1 MVTAKCM
8 QNFDCSTSL
17 LDGNSVYFCFVRCAG
32 QINFCPEKFVNL
44 LKELKML
51 ISIALALLATA
62 NGLSL
67 KLKKRK
73 IRTKR
78 DFSAKSLSEEKVRW
92 ERDTDMMD
100 NGVMESLVN
109 SFLRPFISHSNL

>member
-1 MVTAKCM
+1 
-8 QNFDCSTSL
+8 
-17 LDGNSVYFCFVRCAG
+17 
-32 QINFCPEKFVNL
+32 
-44 LKELKML
+44 ML

-78 DFSAKSLSEEKVRW
+78 DFAAKTIEKVRW
-92 ERDTDMMD
+92 ERDTDMVHTDMD
-100 NGVMESLVN
+100 HMDMDHDMNMPMATMMVKKIQNLN
-109 SFLRPFISHSNL
+109 ILKIRNFFYISTAKFGPNDHREDGTVYTLIPH

>member
-1 MVTAKCM
+1 
-8 QNFDCSTSL
+8 
-17 LDGNSVYFCFVRCAG
+17 
-32 QINFCPEKFVNL
+32 
-44 LKELKML
+44 ML

-78 DFSAKSLSEEKVRW
+78 DFSAKTLLEEKARW
-92 ERDTDMMD
+92 QRDTDMLMD
-100 NGVMESLVN
+100 VMVKYIFSLLVHHQ
-109 SFLRPFISHSNL
+109 L

>member
-1 MVTAKCM
+1 
-8 QNFDCSTSL
+8 
-17 LDGNSVYFCFVRCAG
+17 
-32 QINFCPEKFVNL
+32 
-44 LKELKML
+44 ML

-78 DFSAKSLSEEKVRW
+78 DFAAKTIEKVRW
-92 ERDTDMMD
+92 ERDTDMVHTDMD
-100 NGVMESLVN
+100 HDMNMPMATMMVKKIQNLN
-109 SFLRPFISHSNL
+109 ILKIRNFFYISTAKFGPNDHREDGTVYRLIPH

>member
-1 MVTAKCM
+1 
-8 QNFDCSTSL
+8 
-17 LDGNSVYFCFVRCAG
+17 
-32 QINFCPEKFVNL
+32 
-44 LKELKML
+44 ML

-78 DFSAKSLSEEKVRW
+78 DFSAKTLLEEKARW
-92 ERDTDMMD
+92 ERDTDMLMD
-100 NGVMESLVN
+100 VMVKYIF
-109 SFLRPFISHSNL
+109 SFLVHHQL

>member
-1 MVTAKCM
+1 
-8 QNFDCSTSL
+8 
-17 LDGNSVYFCFVRCAG
+17 
-32 QINFCPEKFVNL
+32 
-44 LKELKML
+44 ML

-78 DFSAKSLSEEKVRW
+78 DFAAKTIEKVRW
-92 ERDTDMMD
+92 ERDTDMVHTDMD
-100 NGVMESLVN
+100 HDMNMPMATMMVKKIQNLNILEIRKT
-109 SFLRPFISHSNL
+109 FFISTAKFRPNDHREDGTVYTLVPH

>member
-1 MVTAKCM
+1 
-8 QNFDCSTSL
+8 
-17 LDGNSVYFCFVRCAG
+17 
-32 QINFCPEKFVNL
+32 
-44 LKELKML
+44 ML

-78 DFSAKSLSEEKVRW
+78 DFAAKTIEKVRW
-92 ERDTDMMD
+92 ERDTGMDMGMVK
-100 NGVMESLVN
+100 NIQNLNIPEILKTFNITLSIIIL
-109 SFLRPFISHSNL
+109 FIIY

>member
-1 MVTAKCM
+1 
-8 QNFDCSTSL
+8 
-17 LDGNSVYFCFVRCAG
+17 
-32 QINFCPEKFVNL
+32 
-44 LKELKML
+44 ML

-78 DFSAKSLSEEKVRW
+78 DFSAKNLLEEKARW
-92 ERDTDMMD
+92 ERDTDMLMD
-100 NGVMESLVN
+100 VMVKYIF
-109 SFLRPFISHSNL
+109 SFLVHHQL

>member
-1 MVTAKCM
+1 
-8 QNFDCSTSL
+8 
-17 LDGNSVYFCFVRCAG
+17 
-32 QINFCPEKFVNL
+32 
-44 LKELKML
+44 ML

-78 DFSAKSLSEEKVRW
+78 DFAAKTIEKVRW
-92 ERDTDMMD
+92 ERDTDTGMGHDMNMPMATTMM
-100 NGVMESLVN
+100 VKK
-109 SFLRPFISHSNL
+109 FRI

>member
-1 MVTAKCM
+1 
-8 QNFDCSTSL
+8 
-17 LDGNSVYFCFVRCAG
+17 
-32 QINFCPEKFVNL
+32 
-44 LKELKML
+44 ML

-78 DFSAKSLSEEKVRW
+78 DFAAKTIEKVRW
-92 ERDTDMMD
+92 ERDTDMVHTDMD
-100 NGVMESLVN
+100 HMDMDHDMNMPMATMMVKKIQNLSILEIRKTFLYRPRNSGQMTIVKMEL
-109 SFLRPFISHSNL
+109 FIHWFHISKCLPSQCY

>member
-1 MVTAKCM
+1 
-8 QNFDCSTSL
+8 
-17 LDGNSVYFCFVRCAG
+17 
-32 QINFCPEKFVNL
+32 
-44 LKELKML
+44 ML

-78 DFSAKSLSEEKVRW
+78 DFAAKTIEKVRW
-92 ERDTDMMD
+92 ERDTDTVHTDMGHDMNMPMATTMM
-100 NGVMESLVN
+100 VKK
-109 SFLRPFISHSNL
+109 FRI

>member
-1 MVTAKCM
+1 
-8 QNFDCSTSL
+8 
-17 LDGNSVYFCFVRCAG
+17 
-32 QINFCPEKFVNL
+32 
-44 LKELKML
+44 ML

-78 DFSAKSLSEEKVRW
+78 DFSAKTLLEEKARW
-92 ERDTDMMD
+92 ERDTDMLMD
-100 NGVMESLVN
+100 VMVKYIFSLLVHHQ
-109 SFLRPFISHSNL
+109 L

>member
-1 MVTAKCM
+1 
-8 QNFDCSTSL
+8 
-17 LDGNSVYFCFVRCAG
+17 
-32 QINFCPEKFVNL
+32 
-44 LKELKML
+44 ML

-78 DFSAKSLSEEKVRW
+78 DFAAKTIEKVRW
-92 ERDTDMMD
+92 ERDTEMVHMDAGRDMGMAMATMMVKKIQNLKYSRNTVLKNDLFGPRNSGQMTID
-100 NGVMESLVN
+100 NGPS
-109 SFLRPFISHSNL
+109 

>member
-1 MVTAKCM
+1 
-8 QNFDCSTSL
+8 
-17 LDGNSVYFCFVRCAG
+17 
-32 QINFCPEKFVNL
+32 
-44 LKELKML
+44 ML

-92 ERDTDMMD
+92 ERDTD

-109 SFLRPFISHSNL
+109 SFLRPFISHRNL

>member
-1 MVTAKCM
+1 
-8 QNFDCSTSL
+8 
-17 LDGNSVYFCFVRCAG
+17 
-32 QINFCPEKFVNL
+32 
-44 LKELKML
+44 ML

-78 DFSAKSLSEEKVRW
+78 DFAAKTIEKVRW
-92 ERDTDMMD
+92 ERDTDTVHTDMATTPMVKRIQ
-100 NGVMESLVN
+100 NLNILEIRK
-109 SFLRPFISHSNL
+109 SFYIDRGIWVK

>member
-1 MVTAKCM
+1 
-8 QNFDCSTSL
+8 
-17 LDGNSVYFCFVRCAG
+17 
-32 QINFCPEKFVNL
+32 
-44 LKELKML
+44 ML

-78 DFSAKSLSEEKVRW
+78 DFSAKTLEKVRW
-92 ERDTDMMD
+92 ERDADMDHGPMVMD
-100 NGVMESLVN
+100 MGMDTGMGMSDDTVKKISN
-109 SFLRPFISHSNL
+109 SIFRHFR

>member
-1 MVTAKCM
+1 
-8 QNFDCSTSL
+8 
-17 LDGNSVYFCFVRCAG
+17 
-32 QINFCPEKFVNL
+32 
-44 LKELKML
+44 ML

-78 DFSAKSLSEEKVRW
+78 DFSAKSLLEEKARW
-92 ERDTDMMD
+92 ERDTDMLMD
-100 NGVMESLVN
+100 VMVKYIS
-109 SFLRPFISHSNL
+109 SFLVHPQL

>member
-1 MVTAKCM
+1 
-8 QNFDCSTSL
+8 
-17 LDGNSVYFCFVRCAG
+17 
-32 QINFCPEKFVNL
+32 
-44 LKELKML
+44 ML

-78 DFSAKSLSEEKVRW
+78 DFAAKTIEKVRW
-92 ERDTDMMD
+92 ERDTDMVHTDMD
-100 NGVMESLVN
+100 HDMNMPMATMMVKKIQNLIILEIRKT
-109 SFLRPFISHSNL
+109 FFISTAKFRPNDHREDGTVYTLVPH

>member
-1 MVTAKCM
+1 
-8 QNFDCSTSL
+8 
-17 LDGNSVYFCFVRCAG
+17 
-32 QINFCPEKFVNL
+32 
-44 LKELKML
+44 ML

-78 DFSAKSLSEEKVRW
+78 DFAAKTIEKVRW
-92 ERDTDMMD
+92 ERDTDMVHTDMD
-100 NGVMESLVN
+100 HDMNMPMATMMVKKIRNLN
-109 SFLRPFISHSNL
+109 ILKIRNFFYISTAKFGPNDHREDGTVYTLIPH

>member
-1 MVTAKCM
+1 
-8 QNFDCSTSL
+8 
-17 LDGNSVYFCFVRCAG
+17 
-32 QINFCPEKFVNL
+32 
-44 LKELKML
+44 ML

-78 DFSAKSLSEEKVRW
+78 DFAAKTIEKVRW
-92 ERDTDMMD
+92 ERDTDMVHTDMD
-100 NGVMESLVN
+100 HMDMDHDMNMPMATMMVKKIQNLNILEIRKT
-109 SFLRPFISHSNL
+109 FFISTAKFRPNDHREDGTVYTLVPH

>member
-1 MVTAKCM
+1 
-8 QNFDCSTSL
+8 
-17 LDGNSVYFCFVRCAG
+17 
-32 QINFCPEKFVNL
+32 
-44 LKELKML
+44 ML

-78 DFSAKSLSEEKVRW
+78 DFAAKTIEKVRW
-92 ERDTDMMD
+92 ERDTDMIHDM
-100 NGVMESLVN
+100 GMAIATMMVKKIQSLKYSRN
-109 SFLRPFISHSNL
+109 P